1 MFFFFCN
8 LELTMSAETISRS
21 SVCLDSPLKVG
32 AKDQLN
38 MEEYHQSLIK
48 FIEDARDDDDTP
60 ITIALQGEWGSGK
73 TSIMNILKA
82 ELCEG
87 ENAKFY
93 SVNINA
99 WKFCMLDS
107 TSKSAPSQAVVNI
120 LQSMIYQIMAFKP
133 NNMQRE
139 RVDLILNKIAAAM
152 SNAKSIYDV
161 IGEPLLSQAGVN
173 KTVVGFVG
181 KAINTLK
188 SAGSKEEK
196 KSTDNISLVE
206 QLHKEVEDI
215 VEDILSTKYNQKQEQ
230 KHVLPHKDRDNQ
242 KNNTDQSY
250 LQKKPIS
257 LINIKSVPYVISFR
271 ICVFLVNILFYV
283 LDLAILIACQMFMFL
298 VEFTSNFLLLLWRIF
313 YYLLSIVFDFC
324 IYIKEQ
330 LCSIGTE
337 YNPQKTSK
345 YKKESTTD
353 SNNTNKRGFIFFI
366 DDLDRIQPELA
377 LEILEI
383 LKNLFDIKHCIFIIA
398 IDPVVLN
405 EAITKKL
412 GVLTFNDLYK
422 FQCYLNKLIQ
432 ITFPAP
438 IAFYDIIPMLKNE
451 LIKISYFNEDDLK
464 SQDLLEFLKSAIKES
479 INNNPRLFKTIVN
492 KLSLANILNNKLNER
507 KGSES
512 VFGLFEKKLTFV
524 LICIVVGFPD
534 VFTVI
539 SRFPYLRGWNDEL
552 AKACYLG
559 PADNNLL
566 LQLKLLKGI
575 DLKGQNQHASWEF
588 ILFRMCQYN
597 DCKNGFDN
605 FEKVLKL
612 LRLIDQMCFDEVDG
626 NLDEYKNLMIKFFK
640 LAKGHP
646 LSDDLS

>member
-1 MFFFFCN
+1 MVAK
-8 LELTMSAETISRS
+8 TTSRS

-38 MEEYHQSLIK
+38 MKEYHQSLIK
-48 FIEDARDDDDTP
+48 FIEDAQDDDTP

-87 ENAKFY
+87 DNAKFY
-93 SVNINA
+93 SVDVNA

-107 TSKSAPSQAVVNI
+107 SSKSAPSQAVVNI

-139 RVDLILNKIAAAM
+139 RVDLILNKIAVAV

-173 KTVVGFVG
+173 KTVVGLIG

-215 VEDILSTKYNQKQEQ
+215 VQDVLSTKCDQEQ
-230 KHVLPHKDRDNQ
+230 TQEQVLPHEDRDNQ
-242 KNNTDQSY
+242 KSENDTEQCY

-257 LINIKSVPYVISFR
+257 LIDIKSAPYVISFR
-271 ICVFLVNILFYV
+271 ICVFLINILFYV
-283 LDLAILIACQMFMFL
+283 LDLVLLIACQMFMFL

-313 YYLLSIVFDFC
+313 YYLLRIVFDFC

-330 LCSIGTE
+330 LCSIGKE
-337 YNPQKTSK
+337 CNLQKTSK
-345 YKKESTTD
+345 YKKESTAD
-353 SNNTNKRGFIFFI
+353 SNNTNNKKGFIFFI
-366 DDLDRIQPELA
+366 DDLDRIQSELA

-383 LKNLFDIKHCIFIIA
+383 LKNLFDIKHCVFIIA

-412 GVLTFNDLYK
+412 GVSTFNDPYK
-422 FQCYLNKLIQ
+422 SQRYLNKLIQ
-432 ITFPAP
+432 IIFPAP
-438 IAFYDIIPMLKNE
+438 IAFYDIIPMLKND

-479 INNNPRLFKTIVN
+479 INNNPRLFKIIVN
-492 KLSLANILNNKLNER
+492 KLSLANILNNKLNGR

-524 LICIVVGFPD
+524 LICIIVGFPD

-552 AKACYLG
+552 ANSCNLQPVDEK
-559 PADNNLL
+559 LL

-575 DLKGQNQHASWEF
+575 DLEDQNQCASWEL

-597 DCKNGFDN
+597 DCGNGFDN

-612 LRLIDQMCFDEVDG
+612 LRLIDQMCFNEVDG
-626 NLDEYKNLMIKFFK
+626 NLDDYKNLMIKFFK

>member
-1 MFFFFCN
+1 
-8 LELTMSAETISRS
+8 MSAETISRS

-48 FIEDARDDDDTP
+48 FIEDARDDDTP

-230 KHVLPHKDRDNQ
+230 KHVLPHKDRYGNSQ
-242 KNNTDQSY
+242 K
-250 LQKKPIS
+250 
-257 LINIKSVPYVISFR
+257 VIR
-271 ICVFLVNILFYV
+271 
-283 LDLAILIACQMFMFL
+283 
-298 VEFTSNFLLLLWRIF
+298 
-313 YYLLSIVFDFC
+313 
-324 IYIKEQ
+324 
-330 LCSIGTE
+330 
-337 YNPQKTSK
+337 
-345 YKKESTTD
+345 
-353 SNNTNKRGFIFFI
+353 
-366 DDLDRIQPELA
+366 
-377 LEILEI
+377 
-383 LKNLFDIKHCIFIIA
+383 
-398 IDPVVLN
+398 
-405 EAITKKL
+405 
-412 GVLTFNDLYK
+412 
-422 FQCYLNKLIQ
+422 
-432 ITFPAP
+432 
-438 IAFYDIIPMLKNE
+438 
-451 LIKISYFNEDDLK
+451 
-464 SQDLLEFLKSAIKES
+464 
-479 INNNPRLFKTIVN
+479 
-492 KLSLANILNNKLNER
+492 
-507 KGSES
+507 
-512 VFGLFEKKLTFV
+512 
-524 LICIVVGFPD
+524 
-534 VFTVI
+534 
-539 SRFPYLRGWNDEL
+539 
-552 AKACYLG
+552 
-559 PADNNLL
+559 
-566 LQLKLLKGI
+566 
-575 DLKGQNQHASWEF
+575 
-588 ILFRMCQYN
+588 
-597 DCKNGFDN
+597 
-605 FEKVLKL
+605 
-612 LRLIDQMCFDEVDG
+612 
-626 NLDEYKNLMIKFFK
+626 
-640 LAKGHP
+640 
-646 LSDDLS
+646 

>member
-1 MFFFFCN
+1 
-8 LELTMSAETISRS
+8 MSAETISRS

-48 FIEDARDDDDTP
+48 FIEDARDDDTP

-257 LINIKSVPYVISFR
+257 LINIKSVPYVIM
-271 ICVFLVNILFYV
+271 Y
-283 LDLAILIACQMFMFL
+283 
-298 VEFTSNFLLLLWRIF
+298 
-313 YYLLSIVFDFC
+313 
-324 IYIKEQ
+324 
-330 LCSIGTE
+330 
-337 YNPQKTSK
+337 
-345 YKKESTTD
+345 
-353 SNNTNKRGFIFFI
+353 
-366 DDLDRIQPELA
+366 
-377 LEILEI
+377 
-383 LKNLFDIKHCIFIIA
+383 
-398 IDPVVLN
+398 
-405 EAITKKL
+405 
-412 GVLTFNDLYK
+412 
-422 FQCYLNKLIQ
+422 
-432 ITFPAP
+432 
-438 IAFYDIIPMLKNE
+438 
-451 LIKISYFNEDDLK
+451 
-464 SQDLLEFLKSAIKES
+464 
-479 INNNPRLFKTIVN
+479 
-492 KLSLANILNNKLNER
+492 
-507 KGSES
+507 
-512 VFGLFEKKLTFV
+512 
-524 LICIVVGFPD
+524 
-534 VFTVI
+534 
-539 SRFPYLRGWNDEL
+539 
-552 AKACYLG
+552 
-559 PADNNLL
+559 
-566 LQLKLLKGI
+566 LQLKENR
-575 DLKGQNQHASWEF
+575 Q
-588 ILFRMCQYN
+588 ILVQIRGYFRS
-597 DCKNGFDN
+597 KRPIWHRG
-605 FEKVLKL
+605 
-612 LRLIDQMCFDEVDG
+612 
-626 NLDEYKNLMIKFFK
+626 
-640 LAKGHP
+640 
-646 LSDDLS
+646 

>member
-1 MFFFFCN
+1 
-8 LELTMSAETISRS
+8 MSAETISRS

-48 FIEDARDDDDTP
+48 FIEDARDDDTP

-337 YNPQKTSK
+337 CNPQKTSK

-353 SNNTNKRGFIFFI
+353 SNNTNNKRGFIFFI

-534 VFTVI
+534 VFAVI

>member
-1 MFFFFCN
+1 
-8 LELTMSAETISRS
+8 MSAETISRS

-298 VEFTSNFLLLLWRIF
+298 VEFTSNFFLLLWRIF

-324 IYIKEQ
+324 VYIKEQ

-451 LIKISYFNEDDLK
+451 LIKISYFNEEDLK

-575 DLKGQNQHASWEF
+575 DLKDQNQHASWEL